1 MDTEDKPRSA
11 MTGAARKVVIAGVG
25 GTVTAAGIA
34 MLVLPG
40 PGILT
45 IVAGLA
51 ILSQEFDGARRWLDK
66 LRATVRGR
74 LDAAHSG
81 EAASVGE
88 DATGP
93 PEE

>member
-1 MDTEDKPRSA
+1 
-11 MTGAARKVVIAGVG
+11 
-25 GTVTAAGIA
+25 
-34 MLVLPG
+34 
-40 PGILT
+40 
-45 IVAGLA
+45 LA